1 MERDAKKREHLKNIC
16 ADIRFRLEQMA
27 RKGTITEYIYRTILD
42 LGRKVAENLCANYGT
57 VKKEVLDIMGGKI
70 LEYEAKTILNEG
82 KQQGWILGR
91 KSGLAEGHNS
101 GLAEGHRSGLAEG
114 RIEGRTETY
123 LELIRDGILNIADA
137 AKRIPMKEGELRKLL
152 NK

>member
-16 ADIRFRLEQMA
+16 ANIRFRLEQMA
-27 RKGTITEYIYRTILD
+27 RKGTITEYICRTILD
-42 LGRKVAENLCANYGT
+42 LGRKVAENLCANYDT
-57 VKKEVLDIMGGKI
+57 LKKEVLDIMGGKI

-82 KQQGWILGR
+82 KQQGWVLGR

-101 GLAEGHRSGLAEG
+101 GLAEGRT
-114 RIEGRTETY
+114 EGRTETY

-137 AKRIPMKEGELRKLL
+137 AKRIPMEEGELRRLL

>member
-1 MERDAKKREHLKNIC
+1 
-16 ADIRFRLEQMA
+16 MA